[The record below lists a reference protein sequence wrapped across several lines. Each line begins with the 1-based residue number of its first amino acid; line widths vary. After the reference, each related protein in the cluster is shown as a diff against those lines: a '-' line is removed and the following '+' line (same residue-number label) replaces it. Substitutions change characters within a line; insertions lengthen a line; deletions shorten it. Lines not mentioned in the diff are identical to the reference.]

1 MSDQSSSRVL
11 FLASQPFFEWRGSPI
26 RLGFDVRA
34 LAENGYEVDFLT
46 LPIGEEREIP
56 GVRIIRV
63 PNLIFRK
70 SIKIGPSVPKL
81 IFDVIMLFRGLG
93 LIMRNRYQVIH
104 GIEDAG
110 AVACVLAGL
119 ARCKLVFEKHSDPAS
134 YQGGGLRNAI
144 MWAYSKVEA
153 WTIKHA
159 DAVIG
164 TGPALAEQARH
175 TNPHTHAVEIS
186 DIPSSLESPDDNE
199 VSRIRSSWVET
210 SDDVLILYVGSFAS
224 YQGIDLMFESM
235 ESVLKNCE
243 RARLVVIG
251 GKPDEVTARQ
261 SQLDAAGVGQK
272 VTFAGF
278 IAPDVLP
285 SYLVAADI
293 LLSPRV
299 SGTNTPLKL
308 LDYLKAGRLIVAT
321 DHEANRLILSDDTA
335 ILAPIDPKGFAD
347 AVMRAVNEPG
357 VRESFSG
364 RGEALLD
371 SKYNYRVFKQGLADC
386 YAKIGVQS

>member
-144 MWAYSKVEA
+144 MWAYA
-153 WTIKHA
+153 
-159 DAVIG
+159 
-164 TGPALAEQARH
+164 
-175 TNPHTHAVEIS
+175 
-186 DIPSSLESPDDNE
+186 
-199 VSRIRSSWVET
+199 
-210 SDDVLILYVGSFAS
+210 
-224 YQGIDLMFESM
+224 
-235 ESVLKNCE
+235 
-243 RARLVVIG
+243 
-251 GKPDEVTARQ
+251 
-261 SQLDAAGVGQK
+261 
-272 VTFAGF
+272 
-278 IAPDVLP
+278 
-285 SYLVAADI
+285 
-293 LLSPRV
+293 
-299 SGTNTPLKL
+299 
-308 LDYLKAGRLIVAT
+308 KAGPVPI
-321 DHEANRLILSDDTA
+321 TA
-335 ILAPIDPKGFAD
+335 SACLMVQASTLA
-347 AVMRAVNEPG
+347 
-357 VRESFSG
+357 
-364 RGEALLD
+364 
-371 SKYNYRVFKQGLADC
+371 
-386 YAKIGVQS
+386 